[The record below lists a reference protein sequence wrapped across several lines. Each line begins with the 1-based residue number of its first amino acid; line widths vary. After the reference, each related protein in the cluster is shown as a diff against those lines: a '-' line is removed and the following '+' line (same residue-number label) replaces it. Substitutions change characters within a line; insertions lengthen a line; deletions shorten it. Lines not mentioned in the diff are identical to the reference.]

1 MMTHVNTLARQMMQT
16 LNGKLI
22 FLNSSELNEVKQ
34 RIEQLDRKFDRRE
47 MQNAS
52 ISALATSDSLE
63 QINSLGLWVR
73 KLGTIY
79 GRLFWIVLASSLSL
93 NVANLLVSRPPSCA
107 VESPKQA
114 IDLARDF
121 DSAVSGGSR

>member
-1 MMTHVNTLARQMMQT
+1 MMTYVNTFARQMMQT

-22 FLNSSELNEVKQ
+22 VMKSSELDEVKQ
-34 RIEQLDRKFDRRE
+34 LVEQIDRKFDRLE

-52 ISALATSDSLE
+52 VLALPTGDSIDLSM
-63 QINSLGLWVR
+63 QQLR
-73 KLGTIY
+73 KTY

-107 VESPKQA
+107 VEPPKQA
-114 IDLARDF
+114 IDRDV
-121 DSAVSGGSR
+121 DSVVSGGIR

>member
-1 MMTHVNTLARQMMQT
+1 MMTQVNTFARQMMQT

-22 FLNSSELNEVKQ
+22 VMKSSELDEVKQ
-34 RIEQLDRKFDRRE
+34 LVEQIDRKFDRLE

-52 ISALATSDSLE
+52 LPAVATSNSME
-63 QINSLGLWVR
+63 QIDSIDLSVQ
-73 KLGTIY
+73 KLRTTY

-107 VESPKQA
+107 VEPPKQA
-114 IDLARDF
+114 IDRDV
-121 DSAVSGGSR
+121 DSVVSGGIR